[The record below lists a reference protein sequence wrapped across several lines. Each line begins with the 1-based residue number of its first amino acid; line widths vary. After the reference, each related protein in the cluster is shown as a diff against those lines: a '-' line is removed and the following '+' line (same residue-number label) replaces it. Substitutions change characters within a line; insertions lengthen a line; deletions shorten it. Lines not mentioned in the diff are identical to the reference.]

1 VAWDA
6 ATALLAGGCLEV
18 FWVSWA
24 TAMQQEIPPAKL
36 SRLSSYDLFASFTLA
51 PLGAVVAGPAANAF
65 GTPAVLTAGG
75 LLIVLL
81 AIAVLFIPEIR
92 RMRRRAYAHPG
103 EADLPTP

>member
-1 VAWDA
+1 MI
-6 ATALLAGGCLEV
+6 C
-18 FWVSWA
+18 S
-24 TAMQQEIPPAKL
+24 PA
-36 SRLSSYDLFASFTLA
+36 SPLA

-92 RMRRRAYAHPG
+92 HMRRRAHAHPG